1 MFTDTMKSKSG
12 IATSQQNTIANG
24 TIFTGD
30 LESSG
35 DFRIEGTII
44 GNLRTSAKVVIG
56 KTGSIQGSLIC
67 QNADVEG
74 KFSGN
79 LEVQETLTLR
89 STSNLEGEVEIGK
102 LAVEPGASFNA
113 SCSMKGSVKELNNN
127 SQKTSTI
134 AKKEQSA

>member
-35 DFRIEGTII
+35 DFRIEGTVI

-113 SCSMKGSVKELNNN
+113 SCGMKGSVKELNNN

-134 AKKEQSA
+134 AEKEQSA